1 MDKQKTLPGLKNSSN
16 EVSNLSIK
24 EFLKN
29 GRITKQTSLRTIF
42 RI

>member
-1 MDKQKTLPGLKNSSN
+1 MDKQKTLPGLKNSSDKK
-16 EVSNLSIK
+16 SNFSIT

-29 GRITKQTSLRTIF
+29 GPITKQTSLRTIF